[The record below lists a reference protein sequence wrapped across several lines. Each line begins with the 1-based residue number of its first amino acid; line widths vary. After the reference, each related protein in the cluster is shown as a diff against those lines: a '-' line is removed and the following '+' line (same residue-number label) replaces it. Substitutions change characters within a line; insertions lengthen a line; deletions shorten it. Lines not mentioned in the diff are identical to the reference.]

1 MPNELRKHLLD
12 KFQAHLSV
20 EFESYCTLHGQEQTS
35 HGLITF
41 LIDRDLLQKVA
52 IQQYAVLKEIEQL
65 TEQGA
70 GNKTQVVGI
79 VSHRFNISERTV
91 WNILK
96 RQEKK

>member
-1 MPNELRKHLLD
+1 M
-12 KFQAHLSV
+12 
-20 EFESYCTLHGQEQTS
+20 HGQELTS

-41 LIDRDLLQKVA
+41 LIDRDLLQKDA

-65 TEQGA
+65 TEQGI

-79 VSHRFNISERTV
+79 VSNRFNISERTV